1 MAGWHRHH
9 HRDDEGEGLMFE
21 MRMESPGTVALSGR
35 LDAAESDRA
44 LATLTP
50 LAGPLVLDCDK
61 LEYISSAGIA
71 VIMQTYKRLLAGGQ
85 TLRMTRLSPRVRNV
99 FVYAGLAELLG
110 IE

>member
-1 MAGWHRHH
+1 
-9 HRDDEGEGLMFE
+9 MFE
-21 MRMESPGTVALSGR
+21 IRLESPGTVALSGR
-35 LDAAESDRA
+35 LDAAESDSA
-44 LATLTP
+44 LAALTP

-71 VIMQTYKRLLAGGQ
+71 VIMQTYKRMLATGH